1 MPSRPIAT
9 IAVPHSRMAQLQTL
23 AKRAGV
29 SLSGLMDQLV
39 NQAIEAGELPDT
51 TPGTLLWANDWGL
64 ACIQLGDLPAIAV
77 SANSARTIAAE
88 IGSHIEP
95 PSKVRTVKLAND
107 GSVLAIE
114 RLGKGILIRHI
125 DANHVVKQYTCTPGV
140 ARDLV
145 RQISKAADHA
155 EEVSA
160 ALAK

>member
-1 MPSRPIAT
+1 M
-9 IAVPHSRMAQLQTL
+9 
-23 AKRAGV
+23 
-29 SLSGLMDQLV
+29 
-39 NQAIEAGELPDT
+39 
-51 TPGTLLWANDWGL
+51 
-64 ACIQLGDLPAIAV
+64 
-77 SANSARTIAAE
+77 
-88 IGSHIEP
+88 
-95 PSKVRTVKLAND
+95 
-107 GSVLAIE
+107 LAIE